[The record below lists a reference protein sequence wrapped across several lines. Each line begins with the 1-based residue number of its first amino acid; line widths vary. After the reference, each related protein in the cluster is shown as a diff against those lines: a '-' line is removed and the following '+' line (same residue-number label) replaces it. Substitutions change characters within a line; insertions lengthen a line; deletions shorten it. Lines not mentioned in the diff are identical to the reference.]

1 MGQFFDRAALKNK
14 ELSNYRG
21 WFHVFMVFVYTFLT
35 IHFIQKTRR
44 DARVSYQMY
53 YSEMSKK
60 KDHEWLKARTMHIK
74 GIPEEDRAGNG
85 LKTLLETFL
94 KENGGGSILAMQ
106 IVPPFHKIFQI
117 EVQMRDLKDLN
128 MLIIT

>member
-106 IVPPFHKIFQI
+106 IVPPFHKIF
-117 EVQMRDLKDLN
+117 
-128 MLIIT
+128 

>member
-94 KENGGGSILAMQ
+94 KQNGGGAILAMQ

>member
-94 KENGGGSILAMQ
+94 KQNGGGSILAMQ

>member
-1 MGQFFDRAALKNK
+1 
-14 ELSNYRG
+14 
-21 WFHVFMVFVYTFLT
+21 MVFVYTFLT

-94 KENGGGSILAMQ
+94 KQNGGGSILAMQ

-117 EVQMRDLKDLN
+117 EV
-128 MLIIT
+128 